1 MIPSFNI
8 CQTDNCSIT
17 ITGLSYDEGLY
28 LNDSSVVQPYDKF
41 KYNDTATVNI
51 LELTKVD
58 GIEFIEGLIVD
69 HCSYLD
75 ESHISFK
82 QDGYYTISHIILPI
96 KECID
101 RIIAE
106 DPTFVDY
113 YTSGVYA
120 VDGNKIVKLVN
131 RNWKVVPIQEL
142 TINNCNTTIFKSE
155 QETFAICNIWKC
167 YVDIC
172 KSLLKS
178 DLTECRKD
186 NIDSSSL
193 LFNRDVIWMT
203 INVLTYY
210 INRNQLFEA
219 QRILEEVNGCNGFCN
234 KSYSMLKSG
243 GCGCGR

>member
-28 LNDSSVVQPYDKF
+28 LDDSSVVQPYDKF

-101 RIIAE
+101 RIMAE

-155 QETFAICNIWKC
+155 QETFTICNIWKC

-172 KSLLKS
+172 K
-178 DLTECRKD
+178 
-186 NIDSSSL
+186 
-193 LFNRDVIWMT
+193 IWMT

>member
-1 MIPSFNI
+1 MAQALIQIVIPFAAMFAIMYFLLKWCKLEKVTPNRELKLSFKGKVVFDKRINSPEVFKL
-8 CQTDNCSIT
+8 T
-17 ITGLSYDEGLY
+17 
-28 LNDSSVVQPYDKF
+28 LND
-41 KYNDTATVNI
+41 
-51 LELTKVD
+51 
-58 GIEFIEGLIVD
+58 
-69 HCSYLD
+69 
-75 ESHISFK
+75 
-82 QDGYYTISHIILPI
+82 
-96 KECID
+96 
-101 RIIAE
+101 
-106 DPTFVDY
+106 
-113 YTSGVYA
+113 
-120 VDGNKIVKLVN
+120 GNEIVKLVN

-155 QETFAICNIWKC
+155 QETFTICNIWKC

-178 DLTECRKD
+178 DLTKCRKD